1 MLEIK
6 SVSLQIKVDIMN
18 KGNFMEP
25 QKTIEEM
32 ANEKFFKLVM
42 EMDNSDWRISYRKAE
57 YIYNN
62 KISDNGKTYIE
73 RAKEYIDES
82 IHLLAVNKDTELD
95 SVIDPIVLIGL
106 NNSREN
112 KVYQLAG
119 QIFAQLANTCASY
132 RDKALEY
139 YQKYQVLQQKYK
151 PHERVR
157 NKKEISVY
165 SFRSV
170 SEYSFADLANE
181 TITVSRPS
189 RMNDPFDSLANLWKK
204 SENLKNITHE
214 KGYEDIFAESMDY
227 FRIRSFVIPCKTE
240 DSVLRNIRMWSA
252 YADEHKGFCVKYRL
266 RKNFINYIDEE
277 KLVVRRLAPVEYVY
291 DFTMPKSLTAID
303 SYEAYN
309 MKHECWRYENEIRLL
324 SYNTSTK
331 SDFHP
336 EPMKDDAE
344 IEEIIFGVHC
354 PIDHKR
360 AIYNILKDKNVNFFY
375 MDIDTEK
382 SIYNLVKKE
391 CTFDISN

>member
-1 MLEIK
+1 
-6 SVSLQIKVDIMN
+6 MN

-32 ANEKFFKLVM
+32 ANENFFKQVM
-42 EMDNSDWRISYRKAE
+42 EMDSKDWRISYRKAE
-57 YIYNN
+57 YIYEN
-62 KISDNGKTYIE
+62 KISDNEKTYIE

-95 SVIDPIVLIGL
+95 SVIDDPIVLIGL
-106 NNSREN
+106 KNSREN

-119 QIFAQLANTCASY
+119 QIFAQLANTCALY
-132 RDKALEY
+132 REKALEC
-139 YQKYQVLQQKYK
+139 YQKYQVLQQNYK

-165 SFRSV
+165 SFRPV

-214 KGYEDIFAESMDY
+214 KGHEDIFAESMDY

-252 YADEHKGFCVKYRL
+252 YADEHRGFCIKYSL
-266 RKNFINYIDEE
+266 RKNFINYIDEK
-277 KLVVRRLAPVEYVY
+277 KLEVRRLAPVEYVY
-291 DFTMPKSLTAID
+291 DFPMTNSLTAID

-309 MKHECWRYENEIRLL
+309 MKHNCWKYENEIRLL
-324 SYNTSTK
+324 SYNTSTDN
-331 SDFHP
+331 DFYA
-336 EPMKDDAE
+336 EPMGNDAK
-344 IEEIIFGVHC
+344 IEEVIFGLLC
-354 PIDHKR
+354 PIEQME
-360 AIYNILKDKNVNFFY
+360 AICNILRDKKVNFFK
-375 MDIDTEK
+375 MITDPENDIYT
-382 SIYNLVKKE
+382 LKKE
-391 CTFDISN
+391 KYNPKD